1 MSAPALIK
9 QADAQRLLAAARVA
23 GWSSCELI
31 VDGAGVVRLIAREGA
46 APPSEPEVEAWSD
59 DDR

>member
-31 VDGAGVVRLIAREGA
+31 VDGAGAVRLIAREGA
-46 APPSEPEVEAWSD
+46 TPPSEPQGKAWTD